1 MTPEGAAADEGWMR
15 LALEEA
21 RRGLGRTSPNP
32 AVGAVVVHEGRLL
45 SVGHHARAGAD
56 HAEVA
61 ALRPLGFRAPGA
73 TLYCTLEPCDHV
85 GRTGPCTRAIV
96 DAGIARVVVGTIDP
110 NPRVEGRGVHRLRE
124 AGVVVEVGV
133 LGAECAA
140 LNEAFN
146 HAIVARQPFVV
157 LKVAAS
163 LDGRIAT
170 RTGESQWITSPE
182 ARAMGRELR
191 ATLPAIVIGV
201 GTARADDP
209 LLTSRLEGRPDPL
222 RVVLDSQLRLP
233 VGAQLVTTARATP
246 TLVLTTRAAPAR
258 RRLALERR
266 GVEVEVV
273 HATRAGRVDVR
284 AALAAI
290 HARELDGVLVEGG
303 PTVHGAFLDAGLAH
317 KVVWFMAPVILG
329 GDQVAHGGRGVAKL
343 AAALRLQPLDAR
355 PVGTDWV
362 FTGRLV
368 GAAPAPDRGRRGPP
382 AGR

>member
-1 MTPEGAAADEGWMR
+1 MTSAAEDEGWMHR
-15 LALEEA
+15 ALAEA

-32 AVGAVVVHEGRLL
+32 AVGAVIVRDGQLL
-45 SVGHHARAGAD
+45 ASGHHARAGAD

-85 GRTGPCTRAIV
+85 GRTGPCTSAIV
-96 DAGIARVVVGTIDP
+96 DAGITRVVVGTIDP
-110 NPRVEGRGVHRLRE
+110 NPRVEGRGLIRLRA
-124 AGVVVEVGV
+124 AGIPVEVGV

-170 RTGESQWITSPE
+170 RTGQSQWITSPE
-182 ARAMGRELR
+182 ARALGRELR

-201 GTARADDP
+201 GTALADDP

-233 VGAQLVTTARATP
+233 LRAQLVATARETP

-258 RRLALERR
+258 RRTALEKR
-266 GVEVEVV
+266 GVEVAVV
-273 HATRAGRVDVR
+273 RATRAGRVDVR

-303 PTVHGAFLDAGLAH
+303 PTVHGAFLDARLAH
-317 KVVWFMAPVILG
+317 KIVWFVAPMILG
-329 GDQVAHGGRGVAKL
+329 GPRVAHGGRGVAKL
-343 AAALRLQPLDAR
+343 AQALRFEALEAR
-355 PVGTDWV
+355 AVGPDV
-362 FTGRLV
+362 VLTGRVPTLRLPPPPTR
-368 GAAPAPDRGRRGPP
+368 ADR
-382 AGR
+382 